1 MHIYLAKKTAP
12 LVCSWNSDRSI
23 CMIVLIQIPSTCI
36 HTLQRKW
43 HLWYVHGTSDRSI
56 CMTVLIQIPLGFPVS
71 KQLRVP
77 EFILCSLGSGTL
89 YVACEIKD
97 ENVVAVP
104 TSVPTSLKRSF
115 YFDVL
120 CPVIPANSQTSA
132 VETIMSTSRGWYF
145 YAHSLPTLFLQS
157 TT

>member
-1 MHIYLAKKTAP
+1 
-12 LVCSWNSDRSI
+12 
-23 CMIVLIQIPSTCI
+23 
-36 HTLQRKW
+36 
-43 HLWYVHGTSDRSI
+43 
-56 CMTVLIQIPLGFPVS
+56 MTVLIQIPLGFPVS

-104 TSVPTSLKRSF
+104 TSLKRSF

-120 CPVIPANSQTSA
+120 CPVIPVLWRPLCPQ
-132 VETIMSTSRGWYF
+132 VEVG
-145 YAHSLPTLFLQS
+145 TLMLTAFPHYSSKAQHETAQVTVFIL
-157 TT
+157 

>member
-1 MHIYLAKKTAP
+1 
-12 LVCSWNSDRSI
+12 
-23 CMIVLIQIPSTCI
+23 
-36 HTLQRKW
+36 
-43 HLWYVHGTSDRSI
+43 
-56 CMTVLIQIPLGFPVS
+56 MTVLIQIPLGFPVS

-89 YVACEIKD
+89 YIACEIKD

-115 YFDVL
+115 YFDVYFYY
-120 CPVIPANSQTSA
+120 CQTSA